1 MADNRLPSFL
11 IGFGLGA
18 AVGLLV
24 APERGAQTRAGLR
37 RTAEDGRDCAVRS
50 SQDLRKVAE
59 VAIDKG
65 KEAVEVQR
73 ANLESAYK
81 AGVEAYRNAV
91 GEHW

>member
-18 AVGLLV
+18 ALGLLV
-24 APERGAQTRAGLR
+24 APDRGSQTRAGLR
-37 RTAEDGRDCAVRS
+37 RTAEDGRDFAERS